1 MYDWANSSYA
11 TIVVA
16 AVFPIYFTSVAG
28 AATGMGDFWWGIG
41 TSIATGILAI
51 SAPVLGALADYRGY
65 KKPLFTILSVI
76 GVLFT
81 LVCALFDS
89 WQLMLVGYVISHIG
103 WSGVNLVYDS
113 FLTDVTPPER
123 MDHLSSLG
131 YAMGYIGGSTIP
143 FVMSIVL
150 ITFGENFGVDTTLAV
165 KLSLIICALW
175 WAIFTIPFI
184 KDVKQRF
191 GGEKPRTGFIR
202 HTFAQVVSTLRSII
216 SNKSVWLFVLAYFFY
231 IDGVGTVI
239 GMATSYGTV
248 LNLDSSMM
256 ILALM
261 VTQLVAFPCSILFGR
276 MSVRFGSLRM
286 IMGAIGMY
294 IFICVLG
301 FVMGF
306 GLEENYITI
315 QQASVIFWCLAA
327 LVGTVQGG
335 IQAISR
341 SYYGK
346 IIPPERSG
354 EYFGFLDIFGKFA
367 AVLGPLLYAF
377 TRGLTGRSSLSILS
391 IILLFVTALVIM
403 LLGRKHL
410 HD

>member
-41 TSIATGILAI
+41 TSIATGILAL
-51 SAPVLGALADYRGY
+51 SAPLLGALADYRGY
-65 KKPLFTILSVI
+65 KKPLFAILTLI

-81 LVCALFDS
+81 VVCALFDN

-103 WSGVNLVYDS
+103 WSGGNLVYDS
-113 FLTDVTPPER
+113 FLTDVTEPER

-150 ITFGENFGVDTTLAV
+150 ITFGDRFGVDTTLAV
-165 KLSLIICALW
+165 KLSLIICAVW
-175 WAIFTIPFI
+175 WAVFTIPFLR
-184 KDVKQRF
+184 DVKQRF
-191 GGEKPRTGFIR
+191 GSDKPRSGFVK
-202 HTFAQVVSTLRSII
+202 HTFGQIVSTLRSII
-216 SNKSVWLFVLAYFFY
+216 ANKAVWMFVLAYFFY

-256 ILALM
+256 IIALM

-276 MSVRFGSLRM
+276 MSIRFGSLRM
-286 IMGAIGMY
+286 IIGAICMY

-301 FVMGF
+301 FLMGF
-306 GLEENYITI
+306 GLEEGFLTI
-315 QQASVIFWCLAA
+315 AGASVIFWCLAV

-377 TRGLTGRSSLSILS
+377 TRGVTGRSSLSILA
-391 IILLFVTALVIM
+391 IILLFIAGLVVLM
-403 LLGRKHL
+403 AGRKHL
-410 HD
+410 RQ